1 MFTVSFQP
9 VVNVSSIWDILPSF
23 LSTKL
28 SKPNVCFTL
37 AQHLFSDS
45 PHLGWLMA
53 TVLDRAG
60 SGDSAAAAL
69 VLEEASFLGTSVP
82 LSGSL
87 ALNTATRHRALL
99 CFSVGVP
106 VFWTAGILVSL
117 WWSCSVTEG
126 IVDRGMLLACPSL
139 ESLWSSLA
147 AHLLG
152 LVCSYH
158 PGASPAAARVDISCA
173 FALVVDRFLFVC
185 FSPG

>member
-1 MFTVSFQP
+1 MFQVFEIFYLLFLVPSYQNPVCVSYTCTASLFR
-9 VVNVSSIWDILPSF
+9 
-23 LSTKL
+23 
-28 SKPNVCFTL
+28 L
-37 AQHLFSDS
+37 ATSRVAY
-45 PHLGWLMA
+45 GYCI
-53 TVLDRAG
+53 DRAG

-87 ALNTATRHRALL
+87 ALNTATRHPAFL

-106 VFWTAGILVSL
+106 VFWTAGILVCL

-126 IVDRGMLLACPSL
+126 IVDRGRLLACPSF

-147 AHLLG
+147 ARLLG

-158 PGASPAAARVDISCA
+158 PGASPATACVEISCA